1 MAGAD
6 DFLFNSQESI
16 SVGSAFKEL
25 SFRKYIQEDFSL
37 YHFKPDLDDETLNFS
52 LMLNRMR
59 LWEPWEEVSMFCM
72 WEGCEPLGA
81 EVRLSEPVS
90 KDRTGRADQQVI
102 SEMMECGF

>member
-1 MAGAD
+1 
-6 DFLFNSQESI
+6 
-16 SVGSAFKEL
+16 
-25 SFRKYIQEDFSL
+25 
-37 YHFKPDLDDETLNFS
+37 
-52 LMLNRMR
+52 
-59 LWEPWEEVSMFCM
+59 MFCM